1 MTERARRIIALA
13 GVIAISASIVIFR
26 EELAGLARYGY
37 PGLFLISLFSS
48 ATVLLPVPG
57 LALVCAAGTS
67 FSPALVGLAAGSG
80 AALGE
85 STGYLAG
92 YGGRGVIENRVA
104 YERIRRWMERFG
116 VWVIFVMSLI
126 PNPVFDIVG
135 ITSGMMRIPFWMFL
149 LAAWAGNVLK
159 ATLVAFACAG
169 TMSLLGPVIQRWLG
183 Q

>member
-1 MTERARRIIALA
+1 MSCSQYASHPLEMTERARRIIALVM
-13 GVIAISASIVIFR
+13 VIAISATIVVFR

-85 STGYLAG
+85 STG
-92 YGGRGVIENRVA
+92 
-104 YERIRRWMERFG
+104 
-116 VWVIFVMSLI
+116 
-126 PNPVFDIVG
+126 
-135 ITSGMMRIPFWMFL
+135 
-149 LAAWAGNVLK
+149 
-159 ATLVAFACAG
+159 
-169 TMSLLGPVIQRWLG
+169 
-183 Q
+183 